1 LGLCRQFA
9 AGCGDFKQRCKHAA
23 LYQLLDQAAF
33 AKCLIDIEKI
43 LAGFDPSGFAR
54 LSFLQHT
61 NAMRVYFFLMAQGT
75 SPAPRK
81 R

>member
-1 LGLCRQFA
+1 
-9 AGCGDFKQRCKHAA
+9 
-23 LYQLLDQAAF
+23 LDQAAF

-54 LSFLQHT
+54 LSFLQHA
-61 NAMRVYFFLMAQGT
+61 NAMPAYFFLMAQGT
-75 SPAPRK
+75 SPAPRN